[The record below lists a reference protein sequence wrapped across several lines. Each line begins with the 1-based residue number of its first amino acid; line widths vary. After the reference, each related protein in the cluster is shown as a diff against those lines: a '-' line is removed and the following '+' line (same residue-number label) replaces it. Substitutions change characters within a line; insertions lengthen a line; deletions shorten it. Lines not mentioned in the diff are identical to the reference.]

1 MAVILFRFGLLGLL
15 LLQLSA
21 ITVAAVAVVAH
32 TSSSVA
38 DHRVNMSLQQLAS
51 SMLSFSS
58 LLQGLFV
65 LVLGGI
71 LVVKLLRARKL
82 KLPPGPIALPIVGN
96 WLQVWY

>member
-1 MAVILFRFGLLGLL
+1 MAVILFHFGLLGLL

-21 ITVAAVAVVAH
+21 STVAAVVVVH
-32 TSSSVA
+32 TSSSVV
-38 DHRVNMSLQQLAS
+38 DHRVNESLQQPAS
-51 SMLSFSS
+51 SMFSFSS

-96 WLQVWY
+96 WLQVRY